1 MEYMGD
7 SHWWNERFKIRKLT
21 IMQHEK
27 CLEEDMK
34 YFSPAGNVLDIACGD
49 GRNAIYLAGLGYHVH
64 AIDFSEEALN
74 RLDYFCKKQNLKVKT
89 DLVDLS
95 GDDVFIDSNKYD
107 VIIINHYR
115 LNPKLYIKL
124 IDCLNT
130 GGFLWINGFREVP
143 NDNPNIT
150 KLDILSDKDFL
161 SLCNCTLYDKKSY
174 EIDNR
179 KFIRYIWQKLV
190 D

>member
-34 YFSPAGNVLDIACGD
+34 YFSPTGNVLDIACGD
-49 GRNAIYLAGLGYHVH
+49 GRNAIYLAELGYDVH

-74 RLDYFCKKQNLKVKT
+74 RLNYFCKEKNLKVKT
-89 DLVDLS
+89 DLVDLATWE
-95 GDDVFIDSNKYD
+95 GFTDSNKYD

-115 LNPKLYIKL
+115 LDPKLYTKL

-130 GGFLWINGFREVP
+130 GGFLWVNGFREVP

-150 KLDILSDKDFL
+150 KSDLLSVEDFL
-161 SLCNCTLYDKKSY
+161 ALCNYTLYNKKEY

-179 KFIRYIWQKLV
+179 KFVRYMWQK
-190 D
+190 